1 MNIVVLVKQVPDT
14 EADRRLD
21 PADNTVDRASVD
33 AVINYID
40 EFAIEEGLQLKES
53 QGGGDSQVTIL
64 SVGPE
69 RATESIRKALSM
81 GADKA
86 VHVTDP
92 ALHGSDA
99 IATAKV
105 IAKALGTI
113 EWDVAIA
120 GSEATD
126 SRAAIVPALVAE
138 ALGAAQLTQARKVTV
153 DGSTVTIERVTETGY
168 ESVQAST
175 PAVISVVEK
184 INDPRYPSFKGIM
197 AAKSKPID
205 VKSLADLGLD
215 AGEVGLAN
223 AWSQVASFE
232 NAPPRAA
239 GQTVKDE
246 GNGGVAIADYLAG
259 KKLI

>member
-14 EADRRLD
+14 EAERKLN
-21 PADNTVDRASVD
+21 PADNTLDRAAVD
-33 AVINYID
+33 PVINYID

-53 QGGGDSQVTIL
+53 QGGEVTIL

-86 VHVTDP
+86 VHVSDE
-92 ALHGSDA
+92 AIHGSDA
-99 IATAKV
+99 IQTAKV
-105 IAKALGTI
+105 IAAALKTI
-113 EWDVAIA
+113 EFDVVVA

-126 SRAAIVPALVAE
+126 SRSAVVPALVAE
-138 ALGAAQLTQARKVTV
+138 ALGVPGLTLARKVTV
-153 DGSTVTIERVTETGY
+153 EGGSVTIERVTDSGY
-168 ESVQAST
+168 DKVSGST
-175 PAVISVVEK
+175 PAVVSVVEK
-184 INDPRYPSFKGIM
+184 INEPRYPSFKGIM

-205 VKSLADLGLD
+205 VKSLGDLDLD
-215 AGEVGLAN
+215 ANSIGLAS
-223 AWSQVASFE
+223 ATTQVTSWE
-232 NAPPRAA
+232 SAPPRAA

-246 GNGGVAIADYLAG
+246 GNGGAAIADYLAG